1 MSATAAVL
9 GAATAREALG
19 RLGGYDEIVV
29 FELSVPELER
39 LVEELAD
46 PRLDYLLGALP
57 VLPLPDASVD
67 LLVGAD
73 GADAEVVRV
82 LRPGGR
88 AEAAAPADPGT

>member
-1 MSATAAVL
+1 VSTTALVL
-9 GAATAREALG
+9 GVDAARRSLG
-19 RLGGYDEIVV
+19 ELDAFDEIVV
-29 FELSVPELER
+29 LDPSTADLER

-46 PRLDYLLGALP
+46 PRLDYLLGSLP

-73 GADAEVVRV
+73 AADPEVVRV

-88 AEAAAPADPGT
+88 VLPVA

>member
-1 MSATAAVL
+1 VL
-9 GAATAREALG
+9 DSSTT
-19 RLGGYDEIVV
+19 
-29 FELSVPELER
+29 ELER

-46 PRLDYLLGALP
+46 PRLDYMLGALP

-73 GADAEVVRV
+73 AADPEVVRV

-88 AEAAAPADPGT
+88 VVPAG